1 MIVRLDTGEPVTLS
15 PVLARAGEGTVY
27 GVVGRPGWAAKV
39 FHPDLADL
47 STKLGKVAAMVQSAP
62 PGAVQADGLVVLTWP
77 MHMISDDGGPIG
89 YVMPKIDTAT
99 SVEIHI
105 MSNPSNRME
114 PLPNA
119 PQWTKHATWGHLVNV
134 AANLCLAVQAVHRV
148 DAVIGDFQERNIL
161 VADTTEVT
169 LVDCDSMQFTDA
181 SGNQFLCAVG
191 RPEFTAPELTGRD
204 LRTEAREKPSDLF
217 ALAIHIH
224 QLLLA
229 GNHPFMRGT
238 WTGDGDQPDALTLA
252 KAGYWAGGPSSLFR
266 THPLAPPIGFL
277 PVDIQQ
283 LFTRAFT
290 MGLSDP
296 NLRPSAGEWRQALLR
311 MQLRTCQRNEHQI
324 PASCAQCPWCAIDDE
339 REARRQRQAWAPGSQ
354 RLAPPNRTGPLPANR
369 SQAAPPKKINPAA
382 TGPVPRP
389 APVAPPTPRWQ
400 QPKVVL
406 TALAIFVVTV
416 LIVTAIIVWIILNGP
431 PTQVAA
437 AALNMPRIGPDASI
451 RLM

>member
-1 MIVRLDTGEPVTLS
+1 MAAEVNVRLDTGEPVTLS
-15 PVLARAGEGTVY
+15 SVLARAGEGTVY
-27 GVVGRPGWAAKV
+27 GVAGKPGWVAKV

-47 STKLGKVAAMVQSAP
+47 PTKLGKVAAMVRSTP

-77 MHMISDDGGPIG
+77 LHLISDERGPIG

-119 PQWTKHATWGHLVNV
+119 PQWTKNATWGHLVNV

-181 SGNQFLCAVG
+181 SGDQFLCAVG
-191 RPEFTAPELTGRD
+191 RPEFTAPELAGCD

-238 WTGDGDQPDALTLA
+238 WTGEGDQPDALTLA
-252 KAGYWAGGPSSLFR
+252 KAGYWAGGPASLFR

-290 MGLSDP
+290 MGLTDP
-296 NLRPSAGEWRQALLR
+296 TLRPSAGEWRQALLR
-311 MQLRTCQRNEHQI
+311 MRPRTCRRNEHQI
-324 PASCAQCPWCAIDDE
+324 PESCGQCPWCAIDDE
-339 REARRQRQAWAPGSQ
+339 REARRQRQAWAPGASGPQ
-354 RLAPPNRTGPLPANR
+354 RPASSNRTGPLPAHR
-369 SQAAPPKKINPAA
+369 GQAAPPKKINPAA
-382 TGPVPRP
+382 TGPIRQPAKP
-389 APVAPPTPRWQ
+389 APPPPPWQ
-400 QPKVVL
+400 RPKVVL
-406 TALAIFVVTV
+406 TALLIFVVTV
-416 LIVTAIIVWIILNGP
+416 LIVTAIIVWVILSGP
-431 PTQVAA
+431 PTPVA
-437 AALNMPRIGPDASI
+437 AALNVVGM
-451 RLM
+451 LLT